1 MKPILFAMSVA
12 ISLSG
17 TAAFARVEDDAA
29 GSRDVF
35 DRAGLSDAAGSSVQ
49 AGGAMGSLEAA
60 ARLKGFEAPQARGAG
75 SRGSRGFAQ
84 GGREGGAGLSP
95 IERLSE
101 SRAQR
106 YRTAEL
112 AARNCWEEKRPWGAA
127 VRCTDHPKARRV
139 TKFVADVLIEVG
151 APVITVMGLAGLV
164 TSNLPLVGAAAALT
178 LAVALSAAGLRSA
191 FTRRDVGA

>member
-17 TAAFARVEDDAA
+17 AAAFAGVEEDAG

-35 DRAGLSDAAGSSVQ
+35 DRAGLSDAAGPSVQ
-49 AGGAMGSLEAA
+49 ADGAMGALEAA
-60 ARLKGFEAPQARGAG
+60 ARLKGVEAPQARGEA
-75 SRGSRGFAQ
+75 SQATRGAVQ
-84 GGREGGAGLSP
+84 GGREAGAGLSA
-95 IERLSE
+95 IEQLSE
-101 SRAQR
+101 SRARQ

-112 AARNCWEEKRPWGAA
+112 ASRDCWEEKRPWGAT

-139 TKFVADVLIEVG
+139 TKFVADALLEVG
-151 APVITVMGLAGLV
+151 APVITVMGLAGIATL
-164 TSNLPLVGAAAALT
+164 SLPLVGAAAAMT
-178 LAVALSAAGLRSA
+178 LAVVLSAAGLRSA